1 MPSLHTS
8 QCPDRAGAG
17 AVFACLL
24 FGLFLYSIE
33 GGSAFLDSLLTV
45 WKQLNQVYFS
55 CLQLVAQNLNS

>member
-1 MPSLHTS
+1 MPFLHPS
-8 QCPDRAGAG
+8 HCPDRAGAG
-17 AVFACLL
+17 AVFGCLL
-24 FGLFLYSIE
+24 FGSLLCSVE